1 MTGRKTKNEGVGSV
15 KSVLLWAGIGIA
27 TSALLSLAVTA
38 VALRSED
45 PIRAALPAAAVC
57 IGLGAIVAAF
67 GAAKSS
73 GALWLGFAAG
83 GAFAAI
89 LLIVSLISG
98 GESSTPLPFLSAVAG
113 GTAGA
118 FTGKGKKP
126 STAKRVKRLIAKGK
140 S

>member
-1 MTGRKTKNEGVGSV
+1 MTGRKTKNEGVVSV

-83 GAFAAI
+83 A
-89 LLIVSLISG
+89 
-98 GESSTPLPFLSAVAG
+98 E
-113 GTAGA
+113 
-118 FTGKGKKP
+118 
-126 STAKRVKRLIAKGK
+126 
-140 S
+140 